1 MPPPQPLM
9 TFRSTSTHGSNI
21 IMDDVIAL
29 NFTLKGQEEVC
40 AVTHFFWV
48 YGMPSSCSLSSPT
61 MAMYTKVGDMLG
73 SANF

>member
-9 TFRSTSTHGSNI
+9 TFRSTSTHGSN

-48 YGMPSSCSLSSPT
+48 SGMPSSCSLSSPT